1 MENQNSSKFD
11 SRLLQMG
18 LLLKLDGK
26 SDTEVYQM
34 YRLKGFSEQEAKE
47 YTAMVMVQWAEANKK
62 VEYVDV
68 PRNWSAKT
76 IGAFCVAGLA
86 VIFFLFLIDPISY
99 YRHPYM
105 YTIIATLIV
114 YFGLLMGTVFMRT
127 PPDYDAYNETR
138 NLGRYR
144 NVFILIIPAIAFLVI
159 MAVSNNGRAEAVI
172 MKESF
177 ITVGQIVDGKST
189 VTEHRSIRRSYTSST
204 NNIKVEFYDAENNL
218 RSIDMLIDKGRFS
231 QAYQGEPIVLAYF
244 AESPKESRIISNA
257 EEMKKYTGP
266 RSETFEDMGE
276 EILNG
281 TFSMET
287 QRREEALEQREAIQ
301 RAMEGNVNGDQGT
314 MADPEEGN

>member
-1 MENQNSSKFD
+1 MENQNSPKVD
-11 SRLLQMG
+11 SRLLHMG
-18 LLLKLDGK
+18 LMLKIDGK
-26 SDTEVYQM
+26 SDVEVFQM

-76 IGAFCVAGLA
+76 VSAFCVAGLA
-86 VIFFLFLIDPISY
+86 VVFFLFLIDPISY

-105 YTIIATLIV
+105 YTIFATLIV

-127 PPDYDAYNETR
+127 PPDYDSYNETR

-144 NVFILIIPAIAFLVI
+144 NVFILIIPAIAFLII

-189 VTEHRSIRRSYTSST
+189 VTEHRSIRRSYTTST

-218 RSIDMLIDKGRFS
+218 RSMDMLIDKSRFN
-231 QAYQGEPIVLAYF
+231 QAYQGEPVVLAYF
-244 AESPKESRIISNA
+244 AESPKDSRILSDTS
-257 EEMKKYTGP
+257 EVKKYTGP

-276 EILNG
+276 EILKG
-281 TFSMET
+281 TFT
-287 QRREEALEQREAIQ
+287 QEHMLREQSEELQEMMRE
-301 RAMEGNVNGDQGT
+301 RQG
-314 MADPEEGN
+314 E